1 MVNFKQEGFFVDH
14 PPFPK
19 MPRFFDSEIVV
30 TEKLDGTNGII
41 LINEDLEG
49 VPYIQAGSRNRW
61 LTLENDNYGFAR
73 WVNNNKEELVAL
85 LGIGTHYGEWWGNG
99 IQRGYNM
106 DRKVFSLFNV
116 HRWGELINHD
126 PGESICD
133 VVPFKTFEVQ
143 ELLPSWNTQEDGYVY
158 NNNSSFDEVIDQA
171 TRYFLKKS
179 RAAEKYG
186 KEFTNPEGYVIFHK
200 RSNKLF
206 KVPIN
211 K

>member
-30 TEKLDGTNGII
+30 TEKLDGTNGVIY
-41 LINEDLEG
+41 INEDLEG

-61 LTLENDNYGFAR
+61 LSLENDNFGFAR
-73 WVNNNKEELVAL
+73 WVNDSKEELVAL
-85 LGIGTHYGEWWGNG
+85 LGVGTHYGEWWGNG

-116 HRWGELINHD
+116 HRWGDLFYAE
-126 PGESICD
+126 PGSTICD
-133 VVPFKTFEVQ
+133 AVPHVTYKLEDEDVD
-143 ELLPSWNTQEDGYVY
+143 LLFTNAHHDFMI
-158 NNNSSFDEVIDQA
+158 NSIS
-171 TRYFLKKS
+171 
-179 RAAEKYG
+179 AAKYG

-200 RSNKLF
+200 RSNQLF